1 MSPDKDRC
9 LRNIYTLAKKKGLRI
24 GDLET
29 ACGVSV
35 GYLARLRQDRK
46 QTLPGSEFL
55 FHAARLLE
63 TSVDNL
69 LYFDF
74 QLAAESDKVLDSFI
88 SKLICDTVTDRLSWR
103 PDPAC
108 IPSPYISDKSF
119 AFPDHPLL
127 GLDPDLMQSGKSRET
142 YLSPFH
148 PAAADLFPR
157 SAWRA
162 GITADTDVLVVRVS
176 QQPGKSEGD
185 VSREEIE
192 LYLYNMKQSRLSALC
207 HTNAGSPGVLDHALF
222 ELAEAIEETFRTRP
236 LEQWALD
243 AINGFLS
250 GRRESD

>member
-29 ACGVSV
+29 SCGVSV
-35 GYLARLRQDRK
+35 GYLARLRQDQK
-46 QTLPGSEFL
+46 QSLPGSEFL

-103 PDPAC
+103 PDTAC
-108 IPSPYISDKSF
+108 VPSPYISDKAF

-127 GLDPDLMQSGKSRET
+127 GLDTDLHLQGKSKEI
-142 YLSPFH
+142 YLSPF
-148 PAAADLFPR
+148 R

-162 GITADTDVLVVRVS
+162 AI
-176 QQPGKSEGD
+176 SENIDAIVTRISPEQGD
-185 VSREEIE
+185 PDAHDSWEEIE
-192 LYLYNMKQSRLSALC
+192 LYLYNAKETRLSALC
-207 HTNAGSPGVLDHALF
+207 HTDARSPGVLDHVLF
-222 ELAEAIEETFRTRP
+222 ELAETIEETSSTRP

-243 AINGFLS
+243 AIDRYMT
-250 GRRESD
+250 GRPG